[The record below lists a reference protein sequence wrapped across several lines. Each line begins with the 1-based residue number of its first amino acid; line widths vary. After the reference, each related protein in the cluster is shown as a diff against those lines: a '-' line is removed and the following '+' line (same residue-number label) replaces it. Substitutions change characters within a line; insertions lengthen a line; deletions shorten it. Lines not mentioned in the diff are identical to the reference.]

1 MVYVLNNGTV
11 YALQGSN
18 GMQRWHYTTHLPDPG
33 VNLPMI
39 VG

>member
-1 MVYVLNNGTV
+1 MVYELNNGTV

-18 GMQRWHYTTHLPDPG
+18 GMQRWRYTTNPPDPG
-33 VNLPMI
+33 ITLPMI